1 MKRKNFCYVLI
12 ALLLLCMTGCGTKQ
26 ILAEVDNSVSVDPNV
41 FNHLASRDSDTDPS
55 IFWFDEEN
63 EVSYFVNRA
72 SDYYIYQLKGNESKL
87 VVDIPA
93 QELWMHDGLLYFMV
107 ENYDNRE
114 LVDMHLGDIYC
125 YNPKKD
131 TVELVYAAG
140 AMDEKSVGHELK
152 VNENGIYFSYTV
164 KDEEKSEGTRSIYD
178 VYHYYLPFGATEPV
192 KDELEMTTIG
202 WEDYKVT
209 YTPAFSLVSRTEET
223 KDTKELGIRA
233 FQYCIVGDMLY
244 SVALGDCKLSGFNL
258 KTEERIE
265 YDFSELIYEEKDLVT
280 GEEVLPSG
288 LVVFHSFVIK
298 EKELWLAGTS
308 RLYHMD
314 LETGEQNCYILENED
329 CERMEIRTLYTA
341 GDELYVEINPSRSGM
356 AYRLVRVKT
365 DEIRTSD
372 YTVDGKHEVFIRMEE
387 LTKIK

>member
-26 ILAEVDNSVSVDPNV
+26 ILAEVDNSVSVDPNA
-41 FNHLASRDSDTDPS
+41 FNHLASRDWDTDPS

-152 VNENGIYFSYTV
+152 VNENGIYFSY
-164 KDEEKSEGTRSIYD
+164 KLKEEENSTSGSSRYR
-178 VYHYYLPFGATEPV
+178 VYSYYLPFGATEPV
-192 KDELEMTTIG
+192 KDELEMTMIG
-202 WEDYKVT
+202 WEDYKLFCMPPWT
-209 YTPAFSLVSRTEET
+209 LVSRTEET
-223 KDTKELGIRA
+223 KDTKELSIKA

-244 SVALGDCKLSGFNL
+244 SVGLGDCKLYGLNL
-258 KTEERIE
+258 RTDERIE